1 MSERIDWRGYWPAAT
16 TPFTRGGAALD
27 ETAWR
32 EQLDLFR
39 DAGVHGVLVN
49 GSSGEWYAQTVEER
63 RRVAEIAVEQVDGA
77 YTVVV
82 GCTGFTPAAVIDLAR
97 HAASAGADGVLFTPP
112 PYVHPTEE
120 EVFAFYAEVAASVD
134 LPIMAYNWPRG
145 TSLDLSTELLG
156 RLAGLD
162 GVAAIKDSTPDYGKH
177 LVNLTTHADDSVW
190 FANYIS
196 KVGLGVLAQVGGAGS
211 IEGGALG
218 AGSGVPFYEAVW
230 AGDLEAAKAHAVT
243 YDAFL
248 SDMIGWNFQGRF
260 GSQVAQLKAAMRILG
275 QPGGYV
281 RSPLQEITAESETAL
296 RSTLVKHG
304 LL

>member
-1 MSERIDWRGYWPAAT
+1 MTERIAWRGYWPAAT
-16 TPFTRGGAALD
+16 TPFTRNGVAVD

-32 EQLDLFR
+32 EELNLFR

-49 GSSGEWYAQTVEER
+49 GSSGEWYAQTVDER
-63 RRVAEIAVEQVDGA
+63 RRVAEIAVEQVNGA

-82 GCTGFTPAAVIDLAR
+82 GCTGFTPDAVVELAK
-97 HAASAGADGVLFTPP
+97 HAAFAGADGVLFTPP
-112 PYVHPTEE
+112 PYVHPTED
-120 EVFAFYAEVAASVD
+120 EVFAFYAEVASRIEI
-134 LPIMAYNWPRG
+134 PIMAYNWPRG

-156 RLAGLD
+156 RLATLD
-162 GVAAIKDSTPDYGKH
+162 GIAAIKDSTPDYGRH
-177 LVNLTTHADDSVW
+177 LVNLSSHAEDSVW

-196 KVGLGVLAQVGGAGS
+196 KVGVGVLSEVGGAGS

-218 AGSGVPFYEAVW
+218 AGSGVAFYEAMW
-230 AGDLEAAKAHAVT
+230 RGDLAAARGHAVT

-248 SDMIGWNFQGRF
+248 SDMIGYNFQGRF

-281 RSPLQEITAESETAL
+281 RAPLQEITAEAEVAL
-296 RSTLVKHG
+296 RATLTKHG